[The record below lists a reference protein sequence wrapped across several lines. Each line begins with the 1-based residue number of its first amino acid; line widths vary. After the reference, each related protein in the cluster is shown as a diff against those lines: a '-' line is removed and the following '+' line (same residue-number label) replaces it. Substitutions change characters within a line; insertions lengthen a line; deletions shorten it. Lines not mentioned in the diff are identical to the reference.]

1 MTHEH
6 NLKARDLVNCKQS
19 TKPDSTWYEVT
30 IFLLSE
36 SEPDVELEVSALKED
51 IVTSDP
57 SCCACKSTLSEPYV
71 RCAECSDVEI
81 CPNCFSN
88 GAEIG
93 EHKNNHNY
101 IIIKNEFPVIY
112 GSDWSAR
119 QELEL
124 MDVLIECGFGNWV
137 DISRKLQN
145 KSPEECKQHYLQ
157 NYIDNQSLPGLPK
170 IKETEASLCGSEPV
184 PYLYKLQDLEDPPRF
199 ANNTI
204 NYKLLAGYNAAR
216 SDFEV
221 NFDNHA
227 ELLVSDLKFDE
238 FSPGDKHYDLGRDLQ
253 AAIVNA
259 YNHRLKERQR
269 RRRIVRNHGLISFRR
284 TMSWLQR
291 YESTLTRPLIERLLT
306 FMQLVGGMEFDYI
319 IEGLH
324 HAGELRNYMERLFQ
338 FRQNGLRKFHSVPT
352 FKTLAKL
359 RMDNDKERKQYM
371 SNTEYCWQSVLPGC
385 VLKTTPHVTP
395 NVPQRKPPPPLII
408 QGLPGYEK
416 LTAAERELC
425 SNARVIPESYF
436 DFKNLLI
443 TENKKCGSLRLAQ
456 ARVLLK
462 IDVNKTRKIYDFL
475 AEEGYINKPAQ

>member
-1 MTHEH
+1 MSIS
-6 NLKARDLVNCKQS
+6 KK
-19 TKPDSTWYEVT
+19 
-30 IFLLSE
+30 E
-36 SEPDVELEVSALKED
+36 SEHDIELEVSVVKEE
-51 IVTSDP
+51 ILTSDP
-57 SCCACKSTLSEPYV
+57 ACCVCKSTLSEPYI
-71 RCAECSDVEI
+71 RCAECSEREI
-81 CPNCFSN
+81 CPVCFSN

-119 QELEL
+119 EELEL
-124 MDVLIECGFGNWV
+124 LDVLQECGFGNWV
-137 DISRKLQN
+137 DISKRLQS
-145 KSPEECKQHYLQ
+145 KSAEECKKHYLQ
-157 NYIDNQSLPGLPK
+157 NYIDNQTLPGLPE
-170 IKETEASLCGSEPV
+170 IRETEASLFGSEVV
-184 PYLYKLQDLEDPPRF
+184 PYLYKLQDIEDPPRF
-199 ANNTI
+199 ASNTI

-227 ELLVSDLKFDE
+227 ESLIADLKFDE
-238 FSPGDKHYDLGRDLQ
+238 FCTVERNSELGRELQ
-253 AAIVNA
+253 AAIVQA
-259 YNHRLKERQR
+259 YNHRLRERQR
-269 RRRIVRNHGLISFRR
+269 RRRIIRNHGLISFRR

-291 YESTLTRPLIERLLT
+291 YESTLTKPLIERLLT

-324 HAGELRNYMERLFQ
+324 HAGELRNYIQRLIQ
-338 FRQNGLRKFHSVPT
+338 FRQNGIRRFHSVPM
-352 FKTLAKL
+352 FQKLAKL
-359 RMDNDKERKQYM
+359 RLENDKERKQYM

-385 VLKTTPHVTP
+385 ILKTTPHVAA
-395 NVPQRKPPPPLII
+395 NVSQRKAPPPLAI
-408 QGLPGYEK
+408 QGLPGYER
-416 LTAAERELC
+416 LSPAERELC
-425 SNARVIPESYF
+425 SIARVVPESYF

-443 TENKKCGSLRLAQ
+443 AENKKCGNLRLAQ